1 MVLSAGGP
9 PAPGESPR
17 LDFLEIARVL
27 SGEVVYPDS
36 AAGVLGRLER
46 RTNRLGYWGQAV
58 RVRRAQPEVVVSLA
72 EKVGMA
78 VELMNGRRL
87 RHVVI
92 AHHLTSPRRQA
103 FQRWTKWLHRV
114 DHVIV
119 LARPQARYLL
129 DVVGLRDEQVHFIHD
144 KVDHCFFEP
153 QGGDDEGYILSV
165 GRSRRDYTTLV
176 EAVTP
181 LRVPTIIVPSSP
193 WLALGELGL
202 RLPGHVQVARD
213 LSYPA
218 LRQLYDRAS
227 LAVVPLQPETDFAAG
242 VNAVLEAM
250 AMATPL
256 VVSQVP
262 GLDDYLEDG
271 VTARLVPPAQPEALR
286 STICELLADRQQA
299 RHLAAAGRAVVDQGR
314 NLDRYVQAVA
324 AVATG

>member
-1 MVLSAGGP
+1 M
-9 PAPGESPR
+9 
-17 LDFLEIARVL
+17 
-27 SGEVVYPDS
+27 
-36 AAGVLGRLER
+36 
-46 RTNRLGYWGQAV
+46 
-58 RVRRAQPEVVVSLA
+58 
-72 EKVGMA
+72 
-78 VELMNGRRL
+78 
-87 RHVVI
+87 
-92 AHHLTSPRRQA
+92 
-103 FQRWTKWLHRV
+103 
-114 DHVIV
+114 
-119 LARPQARYLL
+119 
-129 DVVGLRDEQVHFIHD
+129 
-144 KVDHCFFEP
+144 
-153 QGGDDEGYILSV
+153 SV
-165 GRSRRDYTTLV
+165 GRSCRDYVTLV
-176 EAVTP
+176 KAVAP
-181 LRVPTIIVPSSP
+181 LRVPTVIVPSSP
-193 WLALGELGL
+193 WLDLGALGLP
-202 RLPGHVQVARD
+202 LPGHVQVARD

-262 GLDDYLEDG
+262 GLDDYVEDG